1 VKLTLNCEELLLG
14 TPPLPYIVELIK
26 QEEIKFQKKSVELLV
41 IERERERERERVY
54 RDEMDEVGG
63 VYLRR

>member
-14 TPPLPYIVELIK
+14 TPSLPYIVELIK

-41 IERERERERERVY
+41 IERERERE
-54 RDEMDEVGG
+54 
-63 VYLRR
+63 